1 MPQPAQGDLTG
12 AGRLLHFMEIEST
25 VLRTA
30 PAIRAVGGYIA
41 FFLRKLSVI
50 AGIDAAC
57 GDVPVRS
64 KLSESVSASGVSA

>member
-1 MPQPAQGDLTG
+1 
-12 AGRLLHFMEIEST
+12 MEIEST
-25 VLRTA
+25 FCVPPLRQGWLA
-30 PAIRAVGGYIA
+30 DIA

>member
-1 MPQPAQGDLTG
+1 
-12 AGRLLHFMEIEST
+12 MEIEST
-25 VLRTA
+25 FCVPPLRQGWLA
-30 PAIRAVGGYIA
+30 DIA

-64 KLSESVSASGVSA
+64 KLSESV